1 MDELLSLKAELNH
14 IRSTV
19 DRSNP
24 YMNRVVEELAN
35 EPVDR
40 LREYVETILKKKLAK
55 LKASTTSVYCG
66 VYKIN
71 ERWVLFSR
79 V

>member
-24 YMNRVVEELAN
+24 YMDRVVEELAN

-40 LREYVETILKKKLAK
+40 LREYVETILKKKI
-55 LKASTTSVYCG
+55 SE
-66 VYKIN
+66 I
-71 ERWVLFSR
+71 EREHYERLLR
-79 V
+79 RI